1 MPGLI
6 ALLLLMAAG
15 ATGAQPVPEIVEK
28 SLGGFELDQRRFE
41 AFIEVARLTGAG
53 ESNETVSA
61 VRLREAEGSTVW
73 ERRLAYQIEGDR
85 FAETASVEVAPV
97 KGREGEGL
105 LITYRINS
113 SEPNSSRSWQLVGL
127 VEGQL
132 TDFGKPVATEGVL
145 AEQTP
150 GQPVAASW
158 DETLKGD
165 VLTFK
170 VWNGRFFIIV
180 PMLARWNWKSFIP
193 AYLPKGGRWKVECER
208 RPVSNAVEVELFPAP
223 SDEEGEPRRVKVG
236 PASKIEI
243 LWAEG
248 DLIWDDS
255 DDEIW
260 LGVSEDIFLKVRI
273 DGREGYLAPGDDLD
287 AIGLPETEWRP

>member
-1 MPGLI
+1 MQGLI
-6 ALLLLMAAG
+6 AVLLAVAVG
-15 ATGAQPVPEIVEK
+15 ATQAQPVPEIAEK
-28 SLGGFELDQRRFE
+28 SLGVFELGARRFE
-41 AFIEVARLTGAG
+41 AVAEVARLTGSG
-53 ESNETVSA
+53 ELRQTVSA
-61 VRLREAEGSTVW
+61 VRFREAEGSTLW

-85 FAETASVEVAPV
+85 FAETTSVEVAPV

-105 LITYRINS
+105 LITYS
-113 SEPNSSRSWQLVGL
+113 TLPAAPPGSRSWQLLGWAEDKL
-127 VEGQL
+127 A
-132 TDFGKPVATEGVL
+132 DFGKPVSIEGAV
-145 AEQTP
+145 AEQAP

-158 DETLKGD
+158 DERLKGD
-165 VLTFK
+165 VLNFK
-170 VWNGRFFIIV
+170 VWNGRFSVVV
-180 PMLARWNWKSFIP
+180 PMLVRWDWRSFAL
-193 AYLPKGGRWKVECER
+193 AYLPKRGRWKVECER
-208 RPVSNAVEVELFPAP
+208 RPVTENVEVDLYPAAT
-223 SDEEGEPRRVKVG
+223 EEAGKPRRVKVG

-287 AIGLPETEWRP
+287 AIGLPERE